1 MENPKTYIQ
10 LLAIAVEVMQAND
23 LEEVFATEDGQVFYE
38 KNRAQLHADNIQSK
52 VYHFDNNKAKFAQ
65 AKEQQ
70 QRFKKGKGAKAE
82 TTEVEGNSEVGE
94 ATPQEEEEEEPTE
107 DTTLKTEE

>member
-1 MENPKTYIQ
+1 MENPKTYTQ
-10 LLAIAVEVMQAND
+10 LLAIAVQVMQANNLD
-23 LEEVFATEDGQVFYE
+23 EVFATEDGQVFYE

-52 VYHFDNNKAKFAQ
+52 VYHFDNNKAKFMQ

-82 TTEVEGNSEVGE
+82 TTEVEDNSEVGE
-94 ATPQEEEEEEPTE
+94 ATPQEEGEEEPTE

>member
-38 KNRAQLHADNIQSK
+38 KNRAQLHANNIESK
-52 VYHFDNNKAKFAQ
+52 VYHFDNSKNVKLANKVPQNKKD
-65 AKEQQ
+65 KE
-70 QRFKKGKGAKAE
+70 GKTE
-82 TTEVEGNSEVGE
+82 TSKVEG
-94 ATPQEEEEEEPTE
+94 ATVQGKTETEEPTE
-107 DTTLKTEE
+107 DDEQKTE

>member
-38 KNRAQLHADNIQSK
+38 KNRAQLHASSIDSK
-52 VYHFDNNKAKFAQ
+52 VYTFDNSKVTKLANKMPQIKRD
-65 AKEQQ
+65 KE
-70 QRFKKGKGAKAE
+70 GKTETSKAE
-82 TTEVEGNSEVGE
+82 GTTVQDKTE
-94 ATPQEEEEEEPTE
+94 TEEPTE
-107 DTTLKTEE
+107 DDEQKTE

>member
-52 VYHFDNNKAKFAQ
+52 VYHFDNNKAKFTQ

-82 TTEVEGNSEVGE
+82 TTEVEDNSEVGE